1 MILKISIVILSVILL
16 SVFINGVEDYCRKKD
31 RKSKMSFREAMDLVE
46 LPVVT
51 FYNGSI
57 KLNFLLDTGSN
68 LNVINSSNL
77 DSLQYTK
84 VEGSGVVYGMEGTA
98 VEVEYISMEF
108 TYNNKPYISTFQVV
122 DMQEAFDKV
131 KKESGVQIHGILGS
145 LFFQEYGYILDF
157 ENFIAYSNK

>member
-1 MILKISIVILSVILL
+1 MILEISIVILLVILL

-51 FYNGSI
+51 FYNGST

-84 VEGSGVVYGMEGTA
+84 VEGSGTVHGMEGTA
-98 VEVEYISMEF
+98 IEVDYISMEF
-108 TYNNKPYISTFQVV
+108 THNNNPYTSTFQVV

-145 LFFQEYGYILDF
+145 LFFHEYEYILDF
-157 ENFIAYSNK
+157 ESLIAYSKK